1 MLVGVWHQWCRKRIF
16 TLGAQLMQLLEKF
29 DSVFKPTV
37 NCSQSDSLVDDPL
50 FHFEINHE
58 TKSKQS
64 SLEFVFVIY
73 LICEI
78 IMLLDLFNL
87 LDYNG

>member
-1 MLVGVWHQWCRKRIF
+1 
-16 TLGAQLMQLLEKF
+16 MQLLEKF

-58 TKSKQS
+58 TKSEQS
-64 SLEFVFVIY
+64 SLEFGFLIY

-78 IMLLDLFNL
+78 VMLYICYIIMFNL